1 MVSVLG
7 NEELPGAMGRA
18 DKTTMSQLPNN
29 PKEAR
34 ILVVDDEDIIREMLQ
49 ETVSFAGYN
58 CVIAGDGRE
67 ALDRIARDP
76 IDVVITDIKMPGMDG
91 IELLQR
97 VKEAYDT
104 DVIVMTGFI
113 EDFTYERIIELGAS
127 DFIGKPFR
135 NKELIVRL
143 KRVLR
148 ERALL
153 AEQRSTHQQLV
164 TYSENLNRSIEQL
177 RRANRE
183 VQDAY
188 LDTINRLAIAAEYR
202 DEETG
207 DHIIRM
213 SRYSGMLGER
223 LGLDAALVE
232 NLRYAS
238 PMHDVGKIGIPDR
251 ILLKPGK
258 LTSEEFEIMKEHTT
272 IGADILANSRAEI
285 LQYAE
290 EVALSHH
297 ERWDGSGYPKG
308 LAGDSIPITGRIVG
322 IADVFDALTS
332 ERPYKDAYPL
342 DVAME
347 IIRRERGGHFDP
359 RVVDAFLE
367 LKNEI
372 AGVLKQFHPNRPLS
386 FKYFRW
392 SDRETYPLSDFIAES
407 GRP

>member
-1 MVSVLG
+1 MKAFYMDNGGSQ
-7 NEELPGAMGRA
+7 PM
-18 DKTTMSQLPNN
+18 TTS
-29 PKEAR
+29 PKEAKDIQ

-49 ETVSFAGYN
+49 ETVAYAGFK
-58 CVIAGDGRE
+58 CAIAGNGRDALE
-67 ALDRIARDP
+67 AVARTP
-76 IDVVITDIKMPGMDG
+76 VDVVITDIKMPGMDG

-97 VKEAYDT
+97 VKERHDA

-148 ERALL
+148 ERSLL
-153 AEQRSTHQQLV
+153 AEQRRTHQKLV
-164 TYSENLNRSIEQL
+164 TYSENLCISNEQL
-177 RRANRE
+177 RQANRE

-213 SRYSGMLGER
+213 SRYSAMTGER
-223 LGLDAALVE
+223 MGLDKGLID

-258 LTSEEFEIMKEHTT
+258 LTADEFEIMKEHTA
-272 IGADILANSRAEI
+272 IGADILANSRADI
-285 LQYAE
+285 LRYAE
-290 EVALSHH
+290 EIALSHH
-297 ERWDGSGYPKG
+297 ERWDGSGYPRG
-308 LAGDSIPITGRIVG
+308 LSGESIPVTGRIVG

-332 ERPYKDAYPL
+332 DRPYKDAYPL
-342 DVAME
+342 EVALE
-347 IIRRERGGHFDP
+347 IVRRERGSHFDP
-359 RVVDAFLE
+359 DVADAFLS
-367 LKNEI
+367 LKDEI
-372 AGVLKQFHPNRPLS
+372 AGVLRQFNPNRPLS
-386 FKYFRW
+386 FKNFRW
-392 SDRETYPLSDFIAES
+392 SERETYPLSDFITDFRGA
-407 GRP
+407 

>member
-1 MVSVLG
+1 MMNDLQ
-7 NEELPGAMGRA
+7 
-18 DKTTMSQLPNN
+18 D
-29 PKEAR
+29 AR
-34 ILVVDDEDIIREMLQ
+34 ILIVDDEDIIREMLQ
-49 ETVSFAGYN
+49 ETIVYAGYG
-58 CVIAGDGRE
+58 CDIAGNGRE
-67 ALDRIARDP
+67 ALKQVSQGA

-97 VKEAYDT
+97 VKEEHDV

-135 NKELIVRL
+135 NKELLVRL

-148 ERALL
+148 ERSLL
-153 AEQRSTHQQLV
+153 SEQRRTHQQLV
-164 TYSENLNRSIEQL
+164 EYSQDLNASLEKL
-177 RRANRE
+177 RQAHRE

-213 SRYSGMLGER
+213 SRYSAMIGER
-223 LGLDAALVE
+223 LGLSNVTVA

-258 LTSEEFEIMKEHTT
+258 LTPDEFEIMKSHTT
-272 IGADILANSRAEI
+272 IGADILANSRADI
-285 LQYAE
+285 LHYAE
-290 EVALSHH
+290 EIALSHH
-297 ERWDGSGYPKG
+297 ERWDGTGYPQG
-308 LAGDSIPITGRIVG
+308 VAGEKIPVTGRIVG

-332 ERPYKDAYPL
+332 DRPYKDAYPL
-342 DVAME
+342 EVALE
-347 IIRRERGGHFDP
+347 IIRRDRGRHFDP
-359 RVVDAFLE
+359 EAVDAFLG
-367 LKNEI
+367 LKDDI
-372 AGVLKQFHPNRPLS
+372 IGVLRQFNPNRPLS
-386 FKYFRW
+386 FKEFRW
-392 SDRETYPLSDFIAES
+392 SDRETYPFSDFIADS